1 MGLIKTGLKAAVAVK
16 VAHVVHDRIERR
28 QQAQW
33 ATGGHPAEMP
43 APAGAPQAAAPV
55 PHVAPAVPAAP
66 QAAAPIAHV
75 APVVP
80 AAPQAAAPIAHVAPV
95 VPTEPPPVSDVLA
108 QLTQLG
114 ELKAAGVLTEAEFQ
128 TQKARILNG

>member
-66 QAAAPIAHV
+66 QAAAPV
-75 APVVP
+75 
-80 AAPQAAAPIAHVAPV
+80 AHVAPV

>member
-33 ATGGHPAEMP
+33 AAGGHPTEMSSP
-43 APAGAPQAAAPV
+43 TGAPQAAAPV
-55 PHVAPAVPAAP
+55 PHVAPAVPA
-66 QAAAPIAHV
+66 
-75 APVVP
+75 
-80 AAPQAAAPIAHVAPV
+80 
-95 VPTEPPPVSDVLA
+95 EPPPVTDMLA

-128 TQKARILNG
+128 TQKARILGG

>member
-43 APAGAPQAAAPV
+43 ASAGAPQAAAPV
-55 PHVAPAVPAAP
+55 
-66 QAAAPIAHV
+66 
-75 APVVP
+75 
-80 AAPQAAAPIAHVAPV
+80 AHVAPV

>member
-33 ATGGHPAEMP
+33 AAGGHPAEMSP
-43 APAGAPQAAAPV
+43 TGAPQAAAPV
-55 PHVAPAVPAAP
+55 PHLAPAVPAAAPQAVAPVAHVAPAVPA
-66 QAAAPIAHV
+66 
-75 APVVP
+75 
-80 AAPQAAAPIAHVAPV
+80 
-95 VPTEPPPVSDVLA
+95 EPPPVTDMLA

>member
-33 ATGGHPAEMP
+33 AAGGHPAGMSSP
-43 APAGAPQAAAPV
+43 TGVPQAAALAAP
-55 PHVAPAVPAAP
+55 VAPAVSA
-66 QAAAPIAHV
+66 
-75 APVVP
+75 
-80 AAPQAAAPIAHVAPV
+80 
-95 VPTEPPPVSDVLA
+95 EPPPVTDMLA